1 MNRRAATIILLV
13 LCVLPF
19 VITAIG
25 MQFLPDSVPMHYDF
39 AGNVD
44 RWGSKY
50 ENFILAA
57 VFSGSGLLM
66 LLIAKLAVKL
76 TDTDEER
83 EKAKS
88 NEKIVLYSGIGMM
101 VLFCVLQASFL
112 AENYKETVLG
122 LPASMEMGWNI
133 TGVGMGILMIIM
145 GNYMPKAKRNSAVGV
160 RTTWSMS
167 SDEAWAK
174 SQRFGGKVFVIGG
187 IELCILTGLLKGLV
201 IIWALLAV
209 VLIAAAVCVYYSYR
223 VGGQKQ
229 EG

>member
-50 ENFILAA
+50 ENYILAA

-101 VLFCVLQASFL
+101 VLFCVLQAAFL

-122 LPASMEMGWNI
+122 LPASMGMVWNI
-133 TGVGMGILMIIM
+133 TGAGMGILMIIM

-160 RTTWSMS
+160 RTIWSLS
-167 SDEAWAK
+167 SDEAWEK
-174 SQRFGGKVFVIGG
+174 SQRFGGKAFVIGG
-187 IELCILTGLLKGLV
+187 VVLCILTVLLKGFL
-201 IIWALLAV
+201 IIWAMLAV

-223 VGGQKQ
+223 VGGKKQ
-229 EG
+229 DE